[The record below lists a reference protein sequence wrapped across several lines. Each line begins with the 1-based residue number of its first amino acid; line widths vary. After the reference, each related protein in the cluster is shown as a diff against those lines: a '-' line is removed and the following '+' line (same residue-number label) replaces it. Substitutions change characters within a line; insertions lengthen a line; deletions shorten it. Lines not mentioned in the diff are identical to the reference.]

1 MVDIKSLLQ
10 RRTDL
15 STFLVHLTRAGQD
28 GQSARQ
34 NLLSILNGDATDEAS
49 AIAARRPL
57 GFARDYEPHLSGSSA
72 TQCVVCFTETPL
84 EHIWMMLEDI
94 DNRDM
99 QFAPWGLATTKTA
112 ARKAGCNPVWYTN
125 KSSEGWGKN
134 PRTYVDKLIKDAA
147 SRCKVGDDIDSE
159 KLRAEPIFRITPFIE
174 DMGTS
179 IDGVPKEFWWEREW
193 RHVGDY
199 HLTFPSR
206 IVALLAPEDDHE
218 SFKAQ
223 LNELKLTLWAQRPLL
238 DPRWGLEQMLAT
250 LAGVNNDYIGP
261 FPD

>member
-15 STFLVHLTRAGQD
+15 STFLVHLTRVGYD

-34 NLLSILNGDATDEAS
+34 NLVSMLNGNATEGVA
-49 AIAARRPL
+49 AIAARSPL
-57 GFARDYEPHLSGSSA
+57 GFARDYEQYLSGSPA

-84 EHIWMMLEDI
+84 EHMWMMLAAI

-99 QFAPWGLATTKTA
+99 QFEPWGLATTKTA

-125 KSSEGWGKN
+125 KSTEHWDEK
-134 PRTYVDKLIKDAA
+134 PRAYIDQMIADAVSRSCVENVIDIQKLQT
-147 SRCKVGDDIDSE
+147 
-159 KLRAEPIFRITPFIE
+159 EPIFRITPFIE
-174 DMGTS
+174 DMGKS
-179 IDGVPKEFWWEREW
+179 LSGVPKEFWWEREW

-199 HLTFPSR
+199 HLAFPSR
-206 IVALLAPEDDHE
+206 VVALLAPEDQHD
-218 SFKAQ
+218 SFRQQ
-223 LNELKLTLWAQRPLL
+223 LIGLNLPAWAKRPLL
-238 DPRWGLEQMLAT
+238 DPTWGLERMLAT
-250 LAGVNNDYIGP
+250 LAGVKGEYIGP